1 MIFLVSERFSYEKT
15 LIIAF
20 IGAVIGKIIIIF
32 VSWIKRKI
40 DLARKRKMIVSDLK
54 GQNEIL
60 DSLKEKHLEQKD
72 EFQKKDT
79 DTFTTSLFHTLQL
92 DIYIYNSVAKNELY
106 SIFKKQL
113 ADVVNIYKSPN
124 FLREFGPQ
132 LIYTDC
138 LKKSDHHLEEKKN
151 DPNHEFYCETHLSI
165 IKIAVKN
172 IDNNLDTI
180 DKIKTEINKI

>member
-92 DIYIYNSVAKNELY
+92 DIYI
-106 SIFKKQL
+106 
-113 ADVVNIYKSPN
+113 
-124 FLREFGPQ
+124 
-132 LIYTDC
+132 
-138 LKKSDHHLEEKKN
+138 
-151 DPNHEFYCETHLSI
+151 
-165 IKIAVKN
+165 
-172 IDNNLDTI
+172 
-180 DKIKTEINKI
+180 